1 VKKFIAHGIALSLVA
16 LTAACSRQDTTNIT
30 TENTF
35 VSDET
40 SDSNLAASD
49 APLEG
54 NFSDNAALP
63 ADGNA
68 Q

>member
-1 VKKFIAHGIALSLVA
+1 MKKFIAHAVVLGLVA

-40 SDSNLAASD
+40 GDSNLAASD
-49 APLEG
+49 APLDS
-54 NFSDNAALP
+54 NFSDNATLP

>member
-1 VKKFIAHGIALSLVA
+1 MRKLIAHGAVLGLVA

-40 SDSNLAASD
+40 SDGNLSASE
-49 APLEG
+49 APIDG
-54 NFSDNAALP
+54 NLGDNAALP